1 MSSKQL
7 SSCSAVGM
15 SIVAGT
21 LWGLMLNPITYVQ
34 NYVAGA
40 SENGLDYVFSFSVGA
55 YVSGTVCDRI
65 V

>member
-1 MSSKQL
+1 
-7 SSCSAVGM
+7 M